1 MEEELFSE
9 IASVDFLKFS
19 FGNKSY
25 EQQLKDAFKRSGL
38 VCGVTCLVRYVNVCG
53 GVQRLEMAV

>member
-38 VCGVTCLVRYVNVCG
+38 VCGVTCMVRYVNVCG
-53 GVQRLEMAV
+53 